1 MLVDTQLSGRHPV
14 RLVRCVIPVIWARA
28 GHVFVT
34 DLKID
39 YVRVSTAD
47 QDLTAQ
53 REALVASGLDHKLTC
68 TDHCLTGTNR
78 DRPSLREAP
87 AARSPQPAGSMSA
100 ASSAVGRCHSGNTG
114 MMPVPAQ
121 SWSR

>member
-1 MLVDTQLSGRHPV
+1 VRDT
-14 RLVRCVIPVIWARA
+14 
-28 GHVFVT
+28 VFVT

-53 REALVASGLDHKLTC
+53 HEALAASGLDHKLTY

-78 DRPSLREAP
+78 DRPSLREALH
-87 AARSPQPAGSMSA
+87 AARA
-100 ASSAVGRCHSGNTG
+100 A
-114 MMPVPAQ
+114 
-121 SWSR
+121 

>member
-1 MLVDTQLSGRHPV
+1 MRDT
-14 RLVRCVIPVIWARA
+14 
-28 GHVFVT
+28 VFVT

-53 REALVASGLDHKLTC
+53 RAALAASGLDHKLTY

-78 DRPSLREAP
+78 DRPILREALH
-87 AARSPQPAGSMSA
+87 AARA
-100 ASSAVGRCHSGNTG
+100 A
-114 MMPVPAQ
+114 
-121 SWSR
+121 